1 MKVLLI
7 DPSARRFMYTMHKG
21 KIPRSH
27 RYPGLGLTTLAALCP
42 ADVEVS
48 IIDDEFEQI
57 DFRNLPDLA
66 GISLLTYS
74 ASRGYQIAR
83 EFRQRG
89 VPVVLGGSHV
99 TACPDE
105 AKLEAEAIVT
115 GEAEDTWP
123 QLLQD
128 FRSGA
133 MKPVYRSTNQASL
146 KDQPMAR
153 RDLLRPENYITVNTI
168 QATRG
173 CPFNCEFCSIAAL
186 FGHKTR
192 CRPVEEVIA
201 EIKTFKG
208 RYFVFNDD
216 NLGQEHEYYKN
227 LFAQL
232 IPLKKKWLSNASWN
246 IMQDSEMLKLMR
258 QSGCCGL
265 FIGFESIQAQQ
276 GVRKTGAAANGDA
289 DRRQLYTEV
298 VRKLHRSGIAVMG
311 AFIFGFDNDDEGVF
325 GQTLEFARQSRID
338 AAQINLLVPYP
349 GTPLYARLKKEGRLR
364 EQDWN
369 WFRSWHVCFEPEHM
383 TRQVLQ
389 EKYLWFRRKFNSY
402 PHIARRSLN
411 SMARSSPRISALC
424 LGVNL
429 GSKRD
434 LRFIPRQEYAGKG

>member
-21 KIPRSH
+21 RVPRSH
-27 RYPGLGLTTLAALCP
+27 RYPGLGLTTVAALCP
-42 ADVEVS
+42 PDVEAQVR
-48 IIDDEFEQI
+48 ILDDEFEEI
-57 DFRNLPDLA
+57 DFHDRPDLA

-74 ASRGYQIAR
+74 ARRGYQIAR
-83 EFRQRG
+83 QFRQRG

-105 AKLEAEAIVT
+105 ARQEAEAIVI

-123 QLLQD
+123 QLLRD
-128 FRSGA
+128 FQSGT

-146 KDQPMAR
+146 QNQPMAR
-153 RDLLRPENYITVNTI
+153 RDLLRPQNYITVNTI
-168 QATRG
+168 QASRG

-201 EIKTFKG
+201 EIKTFAG

-216 NLGQEHEYYKN
+216 NLGQEHEYYKS
-227 LFAQL
+227 LFTQL
-232 IPLKKKWLSNASWN
+232 IPLQKKWLSNASWN
-246 IMQDSEMLKLMR
+246 IVQDTELLKLLQ

-289 DRRQLYTEV
+289 DRRLLYTEV

-311 AFIFGFDNDDEGVF
+311 AFIFGFDNDNERVF
-325 GQTLEFARQSRID
+325 ARTLEFARQSRLD

-349 GTPLYARLKKEGRLR
+349 GTPLYARLKQEGRLC

-369 WFRSWHVCFEPEHM
+369 WYRSWHVCFEPKQM
-383 TRQVLQ
+383 SRQVLQ

-402 PHIARRSLN
+402 PRIARRSLDA
-411 SMARSSPRISALC
+411 MVRCSPRIAALC

-434 LRFIPRQEYAGKG
+434 MRYIPKQVYSA